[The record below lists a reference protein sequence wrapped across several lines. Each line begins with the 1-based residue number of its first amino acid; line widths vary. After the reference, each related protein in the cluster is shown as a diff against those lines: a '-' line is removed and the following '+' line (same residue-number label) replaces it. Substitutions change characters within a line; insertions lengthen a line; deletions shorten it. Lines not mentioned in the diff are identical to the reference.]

1 MLSQERTQ
9 RDSNTR
15 EYIFVCLAVR
25 KEKNKNKNLF
35 FTCMGLRKWVH

>member
-25 KEKNKNKNLF
+25 KEKIKIKTYFSLV
-35 FTCMGLRKWVH
+35 WD